1 MIANARLA
9 AGLALAGR
17 CAGILLD
24 TEQYQGKLFDYRKQ
38 RDAGRRPWA
47 EYAAQARR
55 RGGEVM
61 AAIQEGY
68 PDLTVFLT
76 FGDSLAWKQGEHG
89 KKPMAEC
96 SGRPARPLPRRH
108 DRGGPG
114 ADPHRRRP

>member
-1 MIANARLA
+1 MP
-9 AGLALAGR
+9 
-17 CAGILLD
+17 GILLD

-61 AAIQEGY
+61 AAFQEGY

-76 FGDSLAWKQGEHG
+76 FGDSLAWKQGATARSRW
-89 KKPMAEC
+89 PSARTAC
-96 SGRPARPLPRRH
+96 SSPSSTA
-108 DRGGPG
+108 
-114 ADPHRRRP
+114 